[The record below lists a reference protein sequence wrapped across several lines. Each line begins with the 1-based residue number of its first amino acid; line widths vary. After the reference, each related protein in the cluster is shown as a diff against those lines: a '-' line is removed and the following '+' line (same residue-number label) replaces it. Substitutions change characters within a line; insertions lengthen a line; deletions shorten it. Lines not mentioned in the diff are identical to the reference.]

1 MACLCWG
8 VVRNL
13 NWRVSKI
20 NDYSSI
26 LCLLIEEFNI
36 RNPDVWEI
44 KMSSTCVCVY
54 WHLLDYC
61 RWSKRVTICCVSAEY
76 KVFMQVCLFVHLIQE
91 HASEWSE
98 KHSRPF
104 WTLPEKRCRSY
115 KSQSELLNSYGWGR
129 SFSIITFH
137 LNQDVWIM
145 KFLIHF
151 CFCWH

>member
-1 MACLCWG
+1 M
-8 VVRNL
+8 
-13 NWRVSKI
+13 SKI
-20 NDYSSI
+20 FDYSSI

-54 WHLLDYC
+54 WRLLDYC
-61 RWSKRVTICCVSAEY
+61 RCSKRVTICCVSAEY
-76 KVFMQVCLFVHLIQE
+76 KAFYASLFVCTFCSR
-91 HASEWSE
+91 ACSEWSE

-104 WTLPEKRCRSY
+104 WTLREKRCRSY

-151 CFCWH
+151 CFCWY